1 MPSTNLKLARRYLGD
16 LWWHARKA
24 AVPDGFAARC
34 TIRDSLIG
42 DQVGAES
49 LGAHVREIRRAFP
62 ELVWSI
68 DAVVAD
74 EGSQL
79 ALDWSAH
86 GTHQGAFAGIPAT
99 GQWIHVSGLLLLR
112 FEGEQ
117 LIAITSRW
125 NPRELFRQ
133 LASPNL
139 LRPTEPRAPRTARGS
154 TPVIS
159 TEVSAPLVPVEPAAA
174 EAPNHATRAPVEE
187 SDLDAQWEL

>member
-1 MPSTNLKLARRYLGD
+1 VPSTNVKLACTCLGD
-16 LWWHARKA
+16 LWWHARRA
-24 AVPDGFAARC
+24 TVPDGVSAHC
-34 TIRDSLIG
+34 TIRDSLLG
-42 DQVGAES
+42 DQVSAGA

-62 ELVWSI
+62 ELVWTI
-68 DAVVAD
+68 DEVVAD

-79 ALDWSAH
+79 ALNWSAH

-112 FEGEQ
+112 FEGER

-125 NPRELFRQ
+125 NPRDLLRQ

-139 LRPTEPRAPRTARGS
+139 LRPAVAPT
-154 TPVIS
+154 
-159 TEVSAPLVPVEPAAA
+159 PAARQY
-174 EAPNHATRAPVEE
+174 HAVVEE